1 MIGMTA
7 TDARKGLFDI
17 VRGATERHEIYR
29 VHHRSGNVVI
39 MSEGEYE
46 SLLETLSLLSAPGF
60 QEGFEHARAEAESG
74 DTLSFED
81 VFGEAQ

>member
-7 TDARKGLFDI
+7 TDARKGLFEI

-39 MSEGEYE
+39 MSEEEYE
-46 SLLETLSLLSAPGF
+46 SLLETLDLLSTPDF
-60 QEGFEHARAEAESG
+60 RKEFELSVAEADRG
-74 DTLSFED
+74 DTVSFED